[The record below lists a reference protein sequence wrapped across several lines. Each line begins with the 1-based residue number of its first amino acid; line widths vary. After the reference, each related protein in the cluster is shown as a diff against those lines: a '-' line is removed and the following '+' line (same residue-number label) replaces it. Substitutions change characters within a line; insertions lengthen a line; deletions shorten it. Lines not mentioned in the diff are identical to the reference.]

1 MKRQIASLLIVLI
14 ITIGLPSFLAW
25 RPDQFL
31 ISTLYSVCGIM
42 FSIGLGLIVTF
53 NMSGIKNIN
62 YVKVIRKELVSI
74 RNSFLRFFTLST
86 LCLVLSEYLKE
97 YEFSFEFKSLML
109 KFSPSI
115 LFFTLIIYAIVFFI
129 VNFLNVQ
136 KLSHDIFD
144 KINQEQ

>member
-42 FSIGLGLIVTF
+42 FS
-53 NMSGIKNIN
+53 
-62 YVKVIRKELVSI
+62 KVIRKELVSI

-97 YEFSFEFKSLML
+97 YEFSFEFKSLIL

>member
-97 YEFSFEFKSLML
+97 YEFSFEFKSLIL

-115 LFFTLIIYAIVFFI
+115 LW
-129 VNFLNVQ
+129 
-136 KLSHDIFD
+136 
-144 KINQEQ
+144 